1 MSDSR
6 TVFDHLTDAI
16 NRHDLPGISED
27 YSPQVVTQSPDGRYE
42 GLDAVAAYL
51 GTFFS
56 AFPDLR
62 VDVWSKVTSGDL
74 VCDEWTLTGT
84 NTGPLSLPD
93 GSTLPATGRQV
104 EIRGCDIAVV
114 EDDHVISH
122 RMYYDNVELLAQLG
136 IAS

>member
-1 MSDSR
+1 MSDPR
-6 TVFDHLTDAI
+6 TVFDQLTDAI
-16 NRHDLPGISED
+16 NRHDLADLSER
-27 YSPQVVTQSPDGRYE
+27 YSPQTVTQSPDGRYE
-42 GLDAVAAYL
+42 GRDAVTAYL
-51 GTFFS
+51 KTFFS

-62 VDVWSKVTSGDL
+62 VVVWSKVTSGDL